1 MLPSD
6 NPPMLSNNEPSFQH
20 AEKPISI
27 RNIFH
32 SFWIHRYLFIIIVM
46 VVGVIGVFLV
56 SRLVPRYTSET
67 KVLIGVPISQVIDV
81 KSVLSGDMN
90 SEFTIKS
97 ESETILSR
105 ELAKKVIT
113 KLDLLSVPEF
123 NPDGKRAEKGSSS
136 PLNPKSWL
144 PDSIKS
150 KLGLAENETVI
161 SDEEK
166 QARVMLAATE
176 IYIGKLKVEPV
187 KGSQIVS
194 IKFESLSAK
203 LAAKIANAHA
213 ESYIIG
219 QLQVKFEA
227 TEKANAWLN
236 AQLTDLRAKVVNS
249 EKAVESYRSAHG
261 LVSGSNKEAGL
272 VGEQLSEI
280 NNQLITAKAQKSEAA
295 ARLEQVAKLRS
306 SGMDIDA
313 VSEVLSSPLIQNL
326 RGQETELTR
335 KLSEISVELGTNH
348 PKIKSTNAELV
359 DIRAKIKIEA
369 SKVIAGLHNELNIA
383 STRVTNLQNSLAA
396 SQRIADQHG
405 KEEVQLRALEREANA
420 NKLLFETFLN
430 RFKETT
436 STQGTEQAD
445 ARVISVAEV
454 ADIPS
459 FPKKKVLFII
469 VIVMAFGSASA
480 VVFLLEFLRAGLRS
494 PEEVEEHL
502 GFAALGLMPTITEKI
517 AAYDYLLTKPNS
529 SLAAAINSLRISLM
543 LSSPDKL
550 VSSLI
555 ITSTLPNEGKTTLV
569 LSLAR
574 GAAIAGQKVIV
585 IDADFRQSSL
595 TTQLGITNNEKG
607 LTDLILIPDTVLS
620 DCLFKDR
627 KTSLMI
633 MPKGCAEYL
642 NSADVF
648 ASERMRNLL
657 AALRAEFDL
666 IIFDTPPV
674 LAATDARVLASLVD
688 KVVFVVAWD
697 KTPRTI
703 VKTGLDELLKSASH
717 IAGIVLQQVDLQQY
731 TYSSGDSGF
740 YYYYSKYRE
749 RYSD

>member
-46 VVGVIGVFLV
+46 VVGVIGLFLV

-249 EKAVESYRSAHG
+249 EKAVESYRAAHG

-280 NNQLITAKAQKSEAA
+280 NNQLITATAQKSEAA

-306 SGMDIDA
+306 GGMDIDA

-335 KLSEISVELGTNH
+335 KLS
-348 PKIKSTNAELV
+348 
-359 DIRAKIKIEA
+359 
-369 SKVIAGLHNELNIA
+369 
-383 STRVTNLQNSLAA
+383 
-396 SQRIADQHG
+396 
-405 KEEVQLRALEREANA
+405 
-420 NKLLFETFLN
+420 
-430 RFKETT
+430 
-436 STQGTEQAD
+436 
-445 ARVISVAEV
+445 
-454 ADIPS
+454 
-459 FPKKKVLFII
+459 
-469 VIVMAFGSASA
+469 
-480 VVFLLEFLRAGLRS
+480 
-494 PEEVEEHL
+494 
-502 GFAALGLMPTITEKI
+502 
-517 AAYDYLLTKPNS
+517 
-529 SLAAAINSLRISLM
+529 
-543 LSSPDKL
+543 
-550 VSSLI
+550 
-555 ITSTLPNEGKTTLV
+555 
-569 LSLAR
+569 
-574 GAAIAGQKVIV
+574 
-585 IDADFRQSSL
+585 
-595 TTQLGITNNEKG
+595 
-607 LTDLILIPDTVLS
+607 
-620 DCLFKDR
+620 
-627 KTSLMI
+627 
-633 MPKGCAEYL
+633 
-642 NSADVF
+642 
-648 ASERMRNLL
+648 
-657 AALRAEFDL
+657 
-666 IIFDTPPV
+666 
-674 LAATDARVLASLVD
+674 
-688 KVVFVVAWD
+688 
-697 KTPRTI
+697 
-703 VKTGLDELLKSASH
+703 
-717 IAGIVLQQVDLQQY
+717 
-731 TYSSGDSGF
+731 
-740 YYYYSKYRE
+740 
-749 RYSD
+749 

>member
-1 MLPSD
+1 MSLSD
-6 NPPMLSNNEPSFQH
+6 NPMLNNHESSFQH
-20 AEKPISI
+20 EETPISI

-32 SFWIHRYLFIIIVM
+32 SFWIHRYLFVFIVI
-46 VVGVIGVFLV
+46 VVGIIGMVLV

-90 SEFTIKS
+90 SEFALKS

-113 KLDLLSVPEF
+113 KLDLLNVPEF
-123 NPDGKRAEKGSSS
+123 NPNSKSSEKSS
-136 PLNPKSWL
+136 PSALNPKSWL

-150 KLGLAENETVI
+150 KLGLEENEAVI

-166 QARVMLAATE
+166 QARIMLAATE

-213 ESYIIG
+213 ESYIVG

-236 AQLTDLRAKVVNS
+236 SRLTDLRAKVVNS
-249 EKAVESYRSAHG
+249 EKAVESYRAAHG

-280 NNQLITAKAQKSEAA
+280 NNQLITAKVQKSEAA
-295 ARLEQVAKLRS
+295 ARLEQVAKLRN
-306 SGMDIDA
+306 SGMDIEA

-335 KLSEISVELGTNH
+335 KLSEISVELGQNH
-348 PKIKSTNAELV
+348 PKMKSTTAELSGV
-359 DIRAKIKIEA
+359 RTKIKAESGKI
-369 SKVIAGLHNELNIA
+369 IAGLHNELNIA
-383 STRVTNLQNSLAA
+383 NTRVTNLQNSLVA
-396 SQRIADQHG
+396 SQRIADQNG

-459 FPKKKVLFII
+459 FPKKKMLLMM

-494 PEEVEEHL
+494 PEEVEAHL
-502 GFAALGLMPTITEKI
+502 GFAALGLMPKITEKI

-529 SLAAAINSLRISLM
+529 SLAGAINSLRISLI
-543 LSSPDKL
+543 LSSPDKS

-555 ITSTLPNEGKTTLV
+555 ITSTLPNEGKTTLA

-574 GAAIAGQKVIV
+574 SAAITGQKVIV

-595 TTQLGITNNEKG
+595 TKYLGITNNAQG
-607 LTDLILIPDTVLS
+607 LTDLILSSDAVLK
-620 DCLFKDR
+620 DCLCKDG
-627 KTSLMI
+627 KTGLMI
-633 MPKGCAEYL
+633 MPKGSVEYL

-648 ASERMRNLL
+648 ASERMKSLL
-657 AALRAEFDL
+657 TTLRAEFDL

-717 IAGIVLQQVDLQQY
+717 IAGIVLQQVNLQQY

-749 RYSD
+749 RYID

>member
-1 MLPSD
+1 MLSSD
-6 NPPMLSNNEPSFQH
+6 NSPVLSNNEPSFQH
-20 AEKPISI
+20 EETPISI
-27 RNIFH
+27 NNIFH
-32 SFWIHRYLFIIIVM
+32 SFWIHRYLFIVIVIA
-46 VVGVIGVFLV
+46 VGVIGLFLV

-90 SEFTIKS
+90 SEFAIKS

-113 KLDLLSVPEF
+113 KLNLLSVPEF
-123 NPDGKRAEKGSSS
+123 NPNSKRSEKGAFSA
-136 PLNPKSWL
+136 LNPKNWL

-150 KLGLAENETVI
+150 KLGLEENETVI

-176 IYIGKLKVEPV
+176 IYLGKLKVNPV

-194 IKFESLSAK
+194 IGFESLSAK

-213 ESYIIG
+213 DSYIIG

-236 AQLTDLRAKVVNS
+236 MQLTDLRAKVVNS
-249 EKAVESYRSAHG
+249 EKAVESYRAEHG

-280 NNQLITAKAQKSEAA
+280 NNQLVTAKVQKAEAT
-295 ARLEQVAKLRS
+295 ARLEQVTKLRS
-306 SGMDIDA
+306 SGADIETA
-313 VSEVLSSPLIQNL
+313 SEVLSSPLIQSL
-326 RGQETELTR
+326 REQETELTR
-335 KLSEISVELGTNH
+335 KLSEISADLGENH
-348 PKIKSTNAELV
+348 PKIISTNAELAG
-359 DIRAKIKIEA
+359 IRAKIKEEI
-369 SKVIAGLHNELNIA
+369 SKIVAGLDNELNIA

-445 ARVISVAEV
+445 ARVISVAEI

-459 FPKKKVLFII
+459 FPKKKVLLMI

-480 VVFLLEFLRAGLRS
+480 AVFLLEFLRAGLRS
-494 PEEVEEHL
+494 PEEVEKHL
-502 GFAALGLMPTITEKI
+502 GFVALGLMPKITQKV
-517 AAYDYLLTKPNS
+517 AAYDYLLDKPDS
-529 SLAAAINSLRISLM
+529 SLAATINSLRISLM
-543 LSSPDKL
+543 LSSPDKP

-555 ITSTLPNEGKTTLV
+555 ITSTLPNEGKTTLA

-574 GAAIAGQKVIV
+574 SAAIAGQKVMI
-585 IDADFRQSSL
+585 IDADFKQSSL
-595 TTQLGITNNEKG
+595 TKQLGITNHAKG
-607 LTDLILIPDTVLS
+607 LTDLILSPDATLS
-620 DCLFKDR
+620 DYMIKDG

-648 ASERMRNLL
+648 ATPHMNSLL
-657 AALRAEFDL
+657 IRLCAEFDL

-674 LAATDARVLASLVD
+674 LAVTDARVLAALVD
-688 KVVFVVAWD
+688 KVVYVVAWD
-697 KTPRTI
+697 KTPKNI
-703 VKTGLDELLKSASH
+703 VKIGLDELLKSVSH

>member
-1 MLPSD
+1 MSLSD
-6 NPPMLSNNEPSFQH
+6 NPMLNNHESSFQH
-20 AEKPISI
+20 EETPISI

-32 SFWIHRYLFIIIVM
+32 SFWIHRYLFVFIVM
-46 VVGVIGVFLV
+46 VVGIIGVVLV

-90 SEFTIKS
+90 SEFALKS

-113 KLDLLSVPEF
+113 KLDLLNVPEF
-123 NPDGKRAEKGSSS
+123 NPNSKSSEKS
-136 PLNPKSWL
+136 PPSALNPKSWL

-150 KLGLAENETVI
+150 KLGLEENEAVI

-166 QARVMLAATE
+166 QARIMLAATE

-213 ESYIIG
+213 ESYIVG

-236 AQLTDLRAKVVNS
+236 SRLTDLRAKVVNS
-249 EKAVESYRSAHG
+249 EKAVESYRAAHG
-261 LVSGSNKEAGL
+261 LVSGSNKETGL

-280 NNQLITAKAQKSEAA
+280 NNQLITAKVQKSEAA
-295 ARLEQVAKLRS
+295 ARLEQVAKLRN
-306 SGMDIDA
+306 SGMGIEA

-335 KLSEISVELGTNH
+335 KLSEISVELGQNH
-348 PKIKSTNAELV
+348 PKMKSIAAELSDV
-359 DIRAKIKIEA
+359 RTKIKAESGKI
-369 SKVIAGLHNELNIA
+369 IAGLHNELNIA
-383 STRVTNLQNSLAA
+383 STRVTNLQNSLTA
-396 SQRIADQHG
+396 SQRIADQNG

-459 FPKKKVLFII
+459 FPKKKMLLIMA
-469 VIVMAFGSASA
+469 IVMAFGSASA

-494 PEEVEEHL
+494 PEEVEAHL
-502 GFAALGLMPTITEKI
+502 GFAALGLMPKITEKI

-529 SLAAAINSLRISLM
+529 SLAAAINSLRISLI
-543 LSSPDKL
+543 LSSPDKS

-555 ITSTLPNEGKTTLV
+555 ITSTLPNEGKTTLA

-574 GAAIAGQKVIV
+574 SAAITGQKVIV

-595 TTQLGITNNEKG
+595 TKYLGITDNAQG
-607 LTDLILIPDTVLS
+607 LTDLILSSDAVLR
-620 DCLFKDR
+620 DCLCKDG
-627 KTSLMI
+627 KTGLMI
-633 MPKGCAEYL
+633 MPKGSVEYL

-648 ASERMRNLL
+648 AADRMKSLL
-657 AALRAEFDL
+657 TTLRAEFDL

-717 IAGIVLQQVDLQQY
+717 IAGIVLQQVNLQQY

-749 RYSD
+749 RYID